1 MNLSGLNSPPLVAK
15 VSISKN
21 RYPAACGGEV
31 HPRILIEQPE
41 YSYGDPNAGTDTYF
55 HFIFIVRERKQ
66 RNWLYRLASSEK
78 ILLVDGAIQLY

>member
-41 YSYGDPNAGTDTYF
+41 YSYSDPNAGTDTYF
-55 HFIFIVRERKQ
+55 YSARKK
-66 RNWLYRLASSEK
+66 AEK
-78 ILLVDGAIQLY
+78 QAISACQLGEDFAC